1 MDSTCKLDIT
11 TDDGIEVLED
21 VINQYVQWH
30 RRDIILQG
38 RPSQE
43 LQPRSEANIEHSML
57 SPVPEGNNQEEDQT
71 TPAGNDGVD
80 DFPPHDPTPPEPHLS
95 EANIEAE
102 RLVLPSPQA
111 PQRYRKYLV

>member
-1 MDSTCKLDIT
+1 MVMDSTCELDIT
-11 TDDGIEVLED
+11 TDDGIEVLGD
-21 VINQYVQWH
+21 AINQYVQWH

-38 RPSQE
+38 CPSQE
-43 LQPRSEANIEHSML
+43 LQPRPEANIEHIAL
-57 SPVPEGNNQEEDQT
+57 SPVLEANNRDEDQT

-102 RLVLPSPQA
+102 
-111 PQRYRKYLV
+111 